1 MKILLIGS
9 GGRESAI
16 AWKLEE
22 SERVEKIYV
31 APGIGGAGKK
41 VENIGIGVSAF
52 NELLDFSKKEKIDLV
67 VVGPELPLVWGIRDK
82 FEKEGIK
89 VFGPRKRE
97 AALEGSK
104 KFAKE
109 FMEKYNI
116 PTAQYEAFTDAIK
129 AKEFARTLRFP
140 LVIKA
145 DGLCAGKGVIIAKD
159 ESEALKAID
168 DILVN
173 ELFGEEGREIVVEEF
188 LQGVEASLLCFVSNN
203 KLYPMESAKDYKRI
217 FNNDE
222 GPNTGGVG
230 CYSPSQ
236 LFTDELKSVIEK
248 EVISNIEKGLEEEG
262 MDFTGILFIGFMID
276 GNKPKVLEFNVRF
289 GDPETEVVLPR
300 LKSDL
305 ADLFI
310 KAVDGNLKMEDFQWE
325 DVETVAVILTS
336 AGYPGSYKKGEEIN
350 GIDSLSDEILVFY
363 NGTIKK
369 DGKTYTNG
377 GRVLTLVAKAKSREE
392 ARKLVYKELTKVNF
406 NGVQYREDIG
416 K

>member
-16 AWKLEE
+16 AWKLEQ

-31 APGIGGAGKK
+31 APGLGGVAGK

-52 NELLDFSKKEKIDLV
+52 DELLDFSKKENIDLV

-109 FMEKYNI
+109 FMDKYDI
-116 PTAQYEAFTDAIK
+116 PTAKYETFTDAVK

-159 ESEALKAID
+159 EEEALRAID
-168 DILVN
+168 GILVHQ
-173 ELFGEEGREIVVEEF
+173 LFGEEGKEIVIEEF
-188 LQGVEASLLCFVSNN
+188 LQGIEASLLCFASNN

-217 FNNDE
+217 FDGDE

-236 LFTDELKSVIEK
+236 LFTDELKDIIEK
-248 EVISNIEKGLEEEG
+248 DVLNKIEKGLEGEG

-276 GNKPKVLEFNVRF
+276 GNSPKVLEFNVRF
-289 GDPETEVVLPR
+289 GDPETEVILPR

-305 ADLFI
+305 ADLFV
-310 KAVDGNLKMEDFQWE
+310 KAVDGNLNKEDFQWE
-325 DVETVAVILTS
+325 DIETVAVILTS
-336 AGYPGSYKKGEEIN
+336 AGYPGSYKKGEEIK
-350 GIDSLSDEILVFY
+350 GIDSLSDDIIVFY
-363 NGTIKK
+363 NGTLDR
-369 DGKTYTNG
+369 DGKLFTNG
-377 GRVLTLVAKAKSREE
+377 GRVLTLVAKAKTREE
-392 ARKLVYKELTKVNF
+392 ARAIIYKEIPRVNF
-406 NGVQYREDIG
+406 NGMQYRGDIG